1 MFDVNDDGFVSFDE
15 LLHAVKGDMS
25 PFRKDLVKRVFKKL
39 DFNENGYIDID
50 DVRKSYNARQH
61 PDVRAGKK
69 TEEEVLQEFLETFEA
84 HRAMNSVADK
94 YSKQGDG
101 QITLN
106 EFFDYYSN
114 VSASIDNDEY
124 FQLMITNAWNLNNKQ
139 YSKAVR
145 MEY

>member
-1 MFDVNDDGFVSFDE
+1 VNDDGVISFDE
-15 LLHAVKGDMS
+15 LLAAIKGDMS

-39 DFNENGYIDID
+39 DFNENGYIDIE

-61 PDVRAGKK
+61 PDVRAGKRS
-69 TEEEVLQEFLETFEA
+69 EEEVLQEFLETFEA
-84 HRAMNSVADK
+84 HRGMCVAQDK

-106 EFFDYYSN
+106 EFHDYYSN

-124 FQLMITNAWNLNNKQ
+124 FQLMITNAWNLNNK
-139 YSKAVR
+139 
-145 MEY
+145 